1 MSPVIQIESFPKRN
15 GPHIAGVITAY
26 TGIYG
31 AAELLKNLPAK
42 FEVEPETLEDL
53 RRQLEQLGCNQDV
66 VTIDRIDREA
76 EPTLKEEQA
85 AFLKLLAE
93 STPRFFITPSLVAL
107 NVLVFGAMVLTGVS
121 PVQPTIEQLL
131 LWGANFGPFTLDDQ
145 WWRLLS
151 STFVHIGV
159 FHLAVNM
166 WVLWDL
172 GRLAERMF
180 GNWTFLIL
188 YLFSGLGGSIASLL
202 WNPRVVSAGA
212 SGAVF
217 GVAGG
222 LVAFWYLGKLEVP
235 RRVIKNNLNSILV
248 FVGYNLFYGFGQAG
262 IDNAAHAGGLVIGLV
277 IGALLHRP
285 LPPPEKYS
293 RVRYS
298 LVCSGVALSL
308 VAGAAFV
315 KTQSTD
321 QTVKV
326 FAAGKLLDAGE
337 LDKAIPQLEAALA
350 VEPDHPLGNFFLGV
364 AYARKG
370 LQDEAIGLL
379 KKTVELKPDFADAYY
394 FLGALYF
401 EKGDYVEAIAPL
413 RKTLELEPNHAGAQS
428 MMEVLA
434 PLQPQ

>member
-1 MSPVIQIESFPKRN
+1 MSPVIRIESFPKRN

-31 AAELLKNLPAK
+31 AAELLENLPAQ

-53 RRQLEQLGCNQDV
+53 KRQLEQLGCNQDV

-76 EPTLKEEQA
+76 EPTPQEEQA

-93 STPRFFITPSLVAL
+93 STPRFFITPILLVL
-107 NVLVFGAMVLTGVS
+107 NVLIFAAMVLTGVS
-121 PVQPTIEQLL
+121 PLEPTIEQLL
-131 LWGANFGPFTLDDQ
+131 LWGANFGPITLNDE

-151 STFVHIGV
+151 STFVHIGI

-188 YLFSGLGGSIASLL
+188 YLLSGLGGSIASLF

-222 LVAFWYLGKLEVP
+222 LVTFWYLGKLEVP

-248 FVGYNLFYGFGQAG
+248 FVGYNLFYGFTETG
-262 IDNAAHAGGLVIGLV
+262 IDNAAHAGGLLIGLV

-285 LPPPEKYS
+285 LPPPETYS

-308 VAGAAFV
+308 IAGFAFV
-315 KTQSTD
+315 KTQTTGT
-321 QTVKV
+321 TVKV

-337 LDKAIPQLEAALA
+337 WDKGIAQLKEALE
-350 VEPDHPLGNFFLGV
+350 VDPDNALGNFFLGY
-364 AYARKG
+364 AYMRKG
-370 LQDEAIGLL
+370 LPDQAMGPL
-379 KKTVELKPDFADAYY
+379 KKAVELKPDLADAHHI
-394 FLGALYF
+394 LGVAYVQ
-401 EKGDYVEAIAPL
+401 KGRNTEAMASF
-413 RKTLELEPNHAGAQS
+413 RKTLELKPDHEGAQH
-428 MMEVLA
+428 MIKLLA
-434 PLQPQ
+434 PSEIQ